1 MGKLKVVQVFRMSV
15 FRVEGE
21 KRWHVA
27 GTPGEG
33 TWVRSSQ
40 SLKIYLDGLHTKA
53 IGNS

>member
-1 MGKLKVVQVFRMSV
+1 MGRLKVVQDFRMSV
-15 FRVEGE
+15 FRVVGE

-33 TWVRSSQ
+33 TWVSGSQ
-40 SLKIYLDGLHTKA
+40 SLRISLDGLTTKA